1 MYPNQQPYGQT
12 PMNNN
17 MPPYGAAP
25 YGNQQY
31 NPGYGPGP
39 NQYNSAPPNMMGP
52 QPVYRQITCGQG
64 IDMNEFNSIVDCC
77 KWAFTT
83 GGMNGLSG
91 KAADA
96 IRQRLGGDWFV
107 FISTVGVEDFD
118 FSMTRVKGGDFMAF
132 SLDNTKFQVCR
143 IR

>member
-1 MYPNQQPYGQT
+1 MYPNQQPYGN
-12 PMNNN
+12 P
-17 MPPYGAAP
+17 P

-31 NPGYGPGP
+31 GAPQYGPGYGPGP
-39 NQYNSAPPNMMGP
+39 NQYNAPPNMMGP
-52 QPVYRQITCGQG
+52 QPTYRQITCGQG

-77 KWAFTT
+77 KWAFMS
-83 GGMNGLSG
+83 GGLNGLSG
-91 KAADA
+91 KAAES

-107 FISTVGVEDFD
+107 FISTVGIEDYD

-132 SLDNTKFQVCR
+132 SLDNTKFQKCR